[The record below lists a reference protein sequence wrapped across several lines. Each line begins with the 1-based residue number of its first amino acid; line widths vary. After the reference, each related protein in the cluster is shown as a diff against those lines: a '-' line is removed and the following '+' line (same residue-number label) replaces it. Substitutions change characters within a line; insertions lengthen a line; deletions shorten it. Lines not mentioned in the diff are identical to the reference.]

1 MGAQLTTS
9 PRHYLTAVY
18 SFTRPSDTTAYA
30 DTDLVANSTTA
41 GSVVPMSWVLPYGHT
56 YSLLGIRL
64 RKSGTTATNGSFRL
78 HLYAASPVPS
88 NGDNGTWL
96 TTQVDD
102 YLGHSGTVVMLGF
115 ADGCG
120 ITTPMT
126 TPFGIFGLT
135 SRTIYGLLEAKAAYT
150 PASAEIF
157 TAQLIIGCRG

>member
-9 PRHYLTAVY
+9 PRQYLTTTY

-41 GSVVPMSWVLPYGHT
+41 GSVVPLSWVLPYGHT
-56 YSLLGIRL
+56 YLLHGIRL

-78 HLYAASPVPS
+78 HLYAASPVPT

-102 YLGHSGTVVMLGF
+102 YLGNTGTVVMLGF
-115 ADGCG
+115 SDGSG
-120 ITTPMT
+120 VTAPLTTPL
-126 TPFGIFGLT
+126 GIYGLA

-150 PASAEIF
+150 PASAEVF
-157 TAQLIIGCRG
+157 TAQLIIG